1 MATVKELK
9 ATTRPAG
16 GKGAARAERR
26 AGRVPGVIYG
36 NNQPPVTISV
46 DDTELRLRIQ
56 AGRFLT
62 TIYDID
68 LEGKKHRVIPRDF
81 HLDPVRDFPLH
92 VDFMRLGEGATI
104 RVSVPLHIQN
114 AEAAPGVKR
123 GGTVNIVTHTIDL
136 ECSVDNIPQYVEAD
150 VSALE
155 ISHSLHL
162 SDIKLPA
169 GVKSLSRED
178 VTLVTIV
185 PPSGYAEELKA
196 AAAAAAGGAARL
208 RPVRLPRL
216 VPRRRPRPVRLP
228 RQVRRR
234 PRPAPRLRRR
244 PAATRR
250 SKRTRDAASC
260 DCLLVSAIPARNT
273 RITGTTSVSWPSMKL
288 RGVMV
293 SHHGAAVFR
302 ARPRKA
308 RSIANG
314 SCC

>member
-9 ATTRPAG
+9 ATARPNS

-46 DDTELRLRIQ
+46 DDAELRQRIL

-68 LEGKKHRVIPRDF
+68 LEGAKHRVIPRDF

-104 RVSVPLHIQN
+104 RVSVPLHIVK

-150 VSALE
+150 VSGLE
-155 ISHSLHL
+155 INYSLHL
-162 SDIKLPA
+162 SDIELPA
-169 GVKSLSRED
+169 GVKSLARED

-185 PPSGYAEELKA
+185 PPSGYAEEQKA
-196 AAAAAAGGAARL
+196 AAAAAAAAGTAAAAAPGAA
-208 RPVRLPRL
+208 
-216 VPRRRPRPVRLP
+216 
-228 RQVRRR
+228 
-234 PRPAPRLRRR
+234 AA
-244 PAATRR
+244 PAA
-250 SKRTRDAASC
+250 
-260 DCLLVSAIPARNT
+260 
-273 RITGTTSVSWPSMKL
+273 
-288 RGVMV
+288 
-293 SHHGAAVFR
+293 GAA
-302 ARPRKA
+302 AAAPAAPGAAPAAAPAAGAKA
-308 RSIANG
+308 PAAG
-314 SCC
+314 GGDKKK